1 MRKSSGL
8 SASSRSRTL
17 DRSVRTISRLRIE
30 GTTKCSRIP
39 VVSDL
44 AAIWGLLPSE
54 VASAPTRLM
63 AEISQPTDPAA
74 TGVAEADQAGA
85 SSQYRPDSQSAQ
97 RSCHRAPDTCGCAE
111 PRKCDP
117 WAAHPRAFRHRLE
130 SVTCPCG
137 FRYKCIGQ
145 RPPRPPRQSSE
156 SSASRLGS

>member
-8 SASSRSRTL
+8 SASSRCRTL

-74 TGVAEADQAGA
+74 TGW
-85 SSQYRPDSQSAQ
+85 
-97 RSCHRAPDTCGCAE
+97 
-111 PRKCDP
+111 RKQTKL
-117 WAAHPRAFRHRLE
+117 AHHPNIVPIRKVLSDLAIEHPIHVDVLNLE
-130 SVTCPCG
+130 SATRG
-137 FRYKCIGQ
+137 LHTH
-145 RPPRPPRQSSE
+145 E
-156 SSASRLGS
+156 HSAIDWKA